1 MDLVLL
7 ILAASKQPMLASEI
21 APLLA
26 RDGNAVRA
34 TLSLLAREGLA
45 TKQLAGAK
53 GPIGTY
59 KWAATESGKACV
71 SHLRLWLSTQ
81 WGQA

>member
-7 ILAASKQPMLASEI
+7 ILSVSKQPLLASEI

-34 TLSLLAREGLA
+34 TLAKLHREGLA
-45 TKQLAGAK
+45 AKTLVGQK
-53 GPIGTY
+53 GPVGTY
-59 KWAATESGKACV
+59 RWNATESGKACV
-71 SHLRLWLSTQ
+71 SHLRVWISAQ
-81 WGQA
+81 GQA